1 MVDETLTATP
11 ITGDNQGTDG
21 KTTVK
26 FNPNAHTVNI
36 NPVKVGDKELT
47 GKGTPGDTVILK
59 NQKGETVGQV
69 VVDKDGH
76 YKVENP
82 NVTLGDVITA
92 TPTIGDHQGT
102 PTTAIV
108 GGVDGGEDG
117 NIGTPD
123 SHKPTINQ
131 PTEGDTTV
139 SGTGTPGDTIIIKDK
154 DGKELGKGT
163 VGKDSKF
170 EISVNRPLV
179 VDEPL
184 IATPMTGDNQ
194 GTDGKTT
201 VKFNPNAHTVNI
213 NPVKVGDKELTGK
226 GTPGDTIILKNQKGE
241 TLGQVIVDKDGHYKV
256 ENPNVT
262 LGDVITATPTIGDHQ
277 GTPTTAIVGGV
288 DGGEDG
294 NIGTPDSHKP
304 TINQPT
310 EGDTTVSGTGTPG
323 DTIIIK
329 DKDGKELGKGTVGKD
344 KTFNITVNRPL
355 VVDETLTA
363 TPMTGGNQGTDDT
376 TTVAF
381 DPNGH
386 TVSINPVKVG
396 DKELT
401 GKGTPGDTVI
411 LKNQNGETLGQ
422 VIVDKDGHYKVE
434 NPNVTLGDVI
444 TATPTIGDHQGTP
457 TTAIVGGVDG
467 GEDGNMGTPDSH
479 KPTINQPTEGDTT
492 VTGTGTPG
500 DTVVITDKDGNKLG
514 EGVVDGNGDYSIP
527 VTNLPSG
534 EEITATPSIN
544 GNVGTSS
551 TATVLP
557 KPEVGG
563 GEAEDIGT
571 PDSHKPTINQ
581 P

>member
-1 MVDETLTATP
+1 
-11 ITGDNQGTDG
+11 
-21 KTTVK
+21 
-26 FNPNAHTVNI
+26 
-36 NPVKVGDKELT
+36 
-47 GKGTPGDTVILK
+47 
-59 NQKGETVGQV
+59 
-69 VVDKDGH
+69 
-76 YKVENP
+76 
-82 NVTLGDVITA
+82 
-92 TPTIGDHQGT
+92 
-102 PTTAIV
+102 
-108 GGVDGGEDG
+108 
-117 NIGTPD
+117 
-123 SHKPTINQ
+123 
-131 PTEGDTTV
+131 
-139 SGTGTPGDTIIIKDK
+139 
-154 DGKELGKGT
+154 
-163 VGKDSKF
+163 
-170 EISVNRPLV
+170 
-179 VDEPL
+179 
-184 IATPMTGDNQ
+184 
-194 GTDGKTT
+194 
-201 VKFNPNAHTVNI
+201 
-213 NPVKVGDKELTGK
+213 
-226 GTPGDTIILKNQKGE
+226 
-241 TLGQVIVDKDGHYKV
+241 
-256 ENPNVT
+256 
-262 LGDVITATPTIGDHQ
+262 
-277 GTPTTAIVGGV
+277 
-288 DGGEDG
+288 
-294 NIGTPDSHKP
+294 
-304 TINQPT
+304 
-310 EGDTTVSGTGTPG
+310 
-323 DTIIIK
+323 
-329 DKDGKELGKGTVGKD
+329 
-344 KTFNITVNRPL
+344 

-581 P
+581 PTEGDTTVNGTGKPGDTVVITDKDGNKLGEGVVDGNGDYSIPVTNLPSG